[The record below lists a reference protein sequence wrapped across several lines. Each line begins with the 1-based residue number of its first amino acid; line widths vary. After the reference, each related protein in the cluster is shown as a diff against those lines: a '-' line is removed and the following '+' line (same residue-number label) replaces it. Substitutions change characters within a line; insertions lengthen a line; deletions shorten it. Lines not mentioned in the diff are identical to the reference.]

1 MAMRI
6 TPDAELATPEAVKT
20 RIAQLERDLGSAT
33 GPSDKVVLSRRIKA
47 LKDRLSIGGVEKTAT
62 NAALLKSKNDLR

>member
-33 GPSDKVVLSRRIKA
+33 HPTDKVVLSRRIKA
-47 LKDRLSIGGVEKTAT
+47 LKERLNIGVDKTTT
-62 NAALLKSKNDLR
+62 NSSLLKSKNDMM

>member
-20 RIAQLERDLGSAT
+20 RIGQLERDLGSAT
-33 GPSDKVVLSRRIKA
+33 SPTDKVVLSRRIKA
-47 LKDRLSIGGVEKTAT
+47 LKDRLSIGVDKTAT
-62 NAALLKSKNDLR
+62 NSALLKSKNDLR